1 MVQYQLLS
9 YVLQEQDDSIL
20 TDNQITKEY
29 FSQYSAEYEFIAEH
43 KEKYG
48 NVPDRETF
56 QEHFPTFE
64 ILEVHESTRYLV
76 DTIREE
82 YLYSVSVP
90 VANKFA
96 ELLKSDANAAA
107 EYLKKQ
113 SAILQP
119 NYSISGIDITKQSNI
134 RYQEYTDRKD
144 NPRQWYFES
153 GFPELDTEIDG
164 FKRKEEFVVI
174 VARLGQGKSFFLISI
189 AGSIWKQGFN
199 VGYVSPEMS
208 YNSIGFRFD
217 TLLGHF
223 SNRNLL
229 HGENVDNYEEYIKE
243 LQKKENKFVV
253 VTPADFG
260 KQITISKLRNFVKQ
274 YELDAL
280 FIDGIKY
287 LRDERAQKGDTQN
300 ISLTNISEDLM
311 ELSNELEIPVFTVVQ
326 SNRAGASNGDDD
338 NAPTDANIR
347 DSDGIGH
354 NASKILSL
362 KQVDNGDLGKILQIR
377 VPKNRD
383 GKAGGR
389 VDYLWDV
396 DIGNYKNIPIAEK
409 PKSRRVENSHKDS
422 KEVF

>member
-29 FSQYSAEYEFIAEH
+29 FSQYSAEYEFIVEH

-90 VANKFA
+90 IANKFA

-113 SAILQP
+113 SEILQP

-174 VARLGQGKSFFLISI
+174 VARL
-189 AGSIWKQGFN
+189 
-199 VGYVSPEMS
+199 
-208 YNSIGFRFD
+208 
-217 TLLGHF
+217 
-223 SNRNLL
+223 
-229 HGENVDNYEEYIKE
+229 
-243 LQKKENKFVV
+243 
-253 VTPADFG
+253 
-260 KQITISKLRNFVKQ
+260 
-274 YELDAL
+274 
-280 FIDGIKY
+280 
-287 LRDERAQKGDTQN
+287 
-300 ISLTNISEDLM
+300 
-311 ELSNELEIPVFTVVQ
+311 
-326 SNRAGASNGDDD
+326 
-338 NAPTDANIR
+338 
-347 DSDGIGH
+347 
-354 NASKILSL
+354 
-362 KQVDNGDLGKILQIR
+362 
-377 VPKNRD
+377 
-383 GKAGGR
+383 
-389 VDYLWDV
+389 
-396 DIGNYKNIPIAEK
+396 
-409 PKSRRVENSHKDS
+409 
-422 KEVF
+422 